1 MTLRPPSRPVG
12 RVIFLAAALLLAAL
26 IAVPMS
32 GAALAQAPDTDNDDI
47 RLVNKDRQMVERKK
61 EGEFVARP
69 VFSRQVPVL
78 HYSIRHPDTGEWVTE
93 TYRVQGGEKKLSEG
107 WEYTFE
113 YPALDEQP
121 ELDPEQAYL
130 LALAVPRIGGGER
143 HVFHALIP
151 VHQPRGLW
159 DRVLGAL
166 DPDRWARAA
175 AGWLIQGAHGTLCGV
190 VEGVTG
196 TEVDEC
202 GGKARGL
209 MGDILTGT
217 PPNLTY
223 QHEFVQK
230 AWGAVWAVT
239 TGALMVILGWMGLSF
254 IVQEHLGRHQ
264 SGWREMV
271 PRLVLGL
278 TAAASSLWWCALVI
292 DVAHA
297 VSQFIA
303 AELEVTPGD
312 LLRAPLDPL
321 LTAVQAANTGL
332 AVFIALLYLVFGFFV
347 LYLLVQMILRLALID
362 ILLCL
367 APIALGLWI
376 LPHTAGWGKHWLRLF
391 MTAVFQQ
398 AIQLIA
404 VALAFA
410 FLEEFADITGGE
422 AAQDLVWMLLMAI
435 AFMYLAGRVPSM
447 LGHHGTFDA
456 WLHTLY
462 FGMSLPGSMMR
473 SARSIGLMAGG
484 AAGGPAG
491 MAAATAATGAA
502 SAAATAAGAVNSA
515 AQGSTA
521 PAQSGPTPRS
531 QGP

>member
-1 MTLRPPSRPVG
+1 M
-12 RVIFLAAALLLAAL
+12 LAAALLLAAL
-26 IAVPMS
+26 VAIPAS
-32 GAALAQAPDTDNDDI
+32 GVALAQSPDGDNLS
-47 RLVNKDRQMVERKK
+47 LVNRDRQMVERKK
-61 EGEFVARP
+61 DGEFVARP
-69 VFSRQVPVL
+69 VFSRQIEFL
-78 HYSIRHPDTGEWVTE
+78 HYALRHPDTGDWVTN
-93 TYRVQGGEKKLSEG
+93 TYRVKGGEKQLSEG

-113 YPALDEQP
+113 YPVLKEQP
-121 ELDPEQAYL
+121 RLHPEQAFL
-130 LALAVPRIGGGER
+130 MVVSVPHRGGGDN
-143 HVFHALIP
+143 HLFQVLVP
-151 VHQPRGLW
+151 VHQPNGLW

-166 DPDRWARAA
+166 KPDRWARAG
-175 AGWLIQGAHGTLCGV
+175 AGWLVQGSHGTLCGV
-190 VEGVTG
+190 VQGITG
-196 TEVDEC
+196 ADIAEC
-202 GGKARGL
+202 DGKGRGP

-217 PPNLTY
+217 PPGLTY
-223 QHEFVQK
+223 GHPVVQQ
-230 AWGAVWAVT
+230 AWLAVWAVAS
-239 TGALMVILGWMGLSF
+239 GMLVVILGWMGLSF
-254 IVQEHLGRHQ
+254 IVQEHLGHHQ

-303 AELEVTPGD
+303 ASLNVTPGD

-321 LTAVQAANTGL
+321 LNAVMAANTGL

-347 LYLLVQMILRLALID
+347 LYLLVQMVLRLALID

-404 VALAFA
+404 IALAFG
-410 FLEEFADITGGE
+410 FLKQFADIGSG
-422 AAQDLVWMLLMAI
+422 AAGQDLVWMLLMAI

-462 FGMSLPGSMMR
+462 FGMSLPGSMVR
-473 SARSIGLMAGG
+473 SGRALGLLAGG

-491 MAAATAATGAA
+491 AAATGAA
-502 SAAATAAGAVNSA
+502 TSAAGQAVNTAA
-515 AQGSTA
+515 QTA
-521 PAQSGPTPRS
+521 TPAAQSGPTPRS

>member
-1 MTLRPPSRPVG
+1 
-12 RVIFLAAALLLAAL
+12 
-26 IAVPMS
+26 
-32 GAALAQAPDTDNDDI
+32 
-47 RLVNKDRQMVERKK
+47 
-61 EGEFVARP
+61 
-69 VFSRQVPVL
+69 
-78 HYSIRHPDTGEWVTE
+78 
-93 TYRVQGGEKKLSEG
+93 
-107 WEYTFE
+107 
-113 YPALDEQP
+113 
-121 ELDPEQAYL
+121 
-130 LALAVPRIGGGER
+130 
-143 HVFHALIP
+143 
-151 VHQPRGLW
+151 
-159 DRVLGAL
+159 
-166 DPDRWARAA
+166 
-175 AGWLIQGAHGTLCGV
+175 
-190 VEGVTG
+190 
-196 TEVDEC
+196 
-202 GGKARGL
+202 

-217 PPNLTY
+217 PLDLTY
-223 QHEFVQK
+223 GHEFVVQ
-230 AWGAVWAVT
+230 AWMAVWAVT
-239 TGALMVILGWMGLSF
+239 SGALVVILGWMGLSF
-254 IVQEHLGRHQ
+254 IVQEHLGHHQ

-321 LTAVQAANTGL
+321 LIAVQAANTGL

-410 FLEEFADITGGE
+410 FLEEFADISGGE

-435 AFMYLAGRVPSM
+435 AFMYLAGRIPSM

-462 FGMSLPGSMMR
+462 FGMSLPGGMVR
-473 SARSIGLMAGG
+473 SARALGMVGAG
-484 AAGGPAG
+484 AAGGPPG
-491 MAAATAATGAA
+491 MAAAAATTAASSAA
-502 SAAATAAGAVNSA
+502 STAAGAVNSA
-515 AQGSTA
+515 AQNATA

>member
-1 MTLRPPSRPVG
+1 MVVWAIT
-12 RVIFLAAALLLAAL
+12 
-26 IAVPMS
+26 S
-32 GAALAQAPDTDNDDI
+32 GALA
-47 RLVNKDRQMVERKK
+47 
-61 EGEFVARP
+61 
-69 VFSRQVPVL
+69 
-78 HYSIRHPDTGEWVTE
+78 
-93 TYRVQGGEKKLSEG
+93 
-107 WEYTFE
+107 
-113 YPALDEQP
+113 
-121 ELDPEQAYL
+121 
-130 LALAVPRIGGGER
+130 
-143 HVFHALIP
+143 
-151 VHQPRGLW
+151 
-159 DRVLGAL
+159 
-166 DPDRWARAA
+166 
-175 AGWLIQGAHGTLCGV
+175 
-190 VEGVTG
+190 
-196 TEVDEC
+196 
-202 GGKARGL
+202 
-209 MGDILTGT
+209 
-217 PPNLTY
+217 
-223 QHEFVQK
+223 
-230 AWGAVWAVT
+230 
-239 TGALMVILGWMGLSF
+239 VILGWMGLSF

-303 AELEVTPGD
+303 AEQGVTPGA
-312 LLRAPLDPL
+312 LLRAPLEPL
-321 LTAVQAANTGL
+321 LTAVETANTGL
-332 AVFIALLYLVFGFFV
+332 AVFIPLLYLVFGFFV

-367 APIALGLWI
+367 ALIALGLWI
-376 LPHTAGWGKHWLRLF
+376 LPHTAGWGKHWLKLF

-410 FLEEFADITGGE
+410 FLEDFAAFE
-422 AAQDLVWMLLMAI
+422 PSEDLVWKLLMAI

-462 FGMSLPGSMMR
+462 FGMSLPGSMVR
-473 SARSIGLMAGG
+473 SGRALGMLAGG

-491 MAAATAATGAA
+491 VAAASAATGAA
-502 SAAATAAGAVNSA
+502 SAAAATAAGAVNSA